1 MRVLH
6 VLHTSVPDTSGYSIR
21 SRYVLHYQQRLG
33 IEPMAVTSAR
43 HPNGGTAEECID
55 GVRYWRTA
63 PARGSLSRSAS
74 RVPFAREAC
83 LMSWLRRRVDDAT
96 RVHGPELIH
105 AHSPVLCGLPGLSV
119 ARRVGLPFVYE
130 VRDLWENAS
139 VDKGK
144 FRPNSARFRVARALE
159 TYLVRRADVVT
170 TICEGLARELVA
182 RGVPPERVVL
192 TPNGVDAERFVPH
205 SPDPAL
211 LERVLGDCGS
221 LHCGLGISDWG
232 LGTGATDRLPAVP
245 SPISLI
251 RNPQSAI
258 RNGVIAY
265 IGSFSHYEGLD
276 CALRALPLIRQSVPG
291 VLLLL
296 VGDGEV
302 RPELERLARELRV
315 DGCVRFTGRLPHETA
330 LACYSLA
337 DLLVYPRVRTATTT
351 LTTPLKPLEAM
362 AMGKAVLASNLPAM
376 REIVRDGENGILF
389 RAGDVK
395 DLAARATRLLENP
408 ALRAALGDLGRR
420 FVLRERDWS
429 RVASTY
435 AALYEELCAVRG
447 ARCAARPAAHRLAGR
462 LASAFVGLRTA
473 HRAPRTGGAQRRP

>member
-21 SRYVLHYQQRLG
+21 SSYVLRYQQCLG

-43 HPNGGTAEECID
+43 HPNGGETSECIE
-55 GVRYWRTA
+55 GVRYWRTY
-63 PARGSLSRSAS
+63 PARGLLFRSVGRA
-74 RVPFAREAC
+74 PFAREAC
-83 LMSWLRRRVDDAT
+83 LMAWLRRRVADAT
-96 RVHGPELIH
+96 RAHAPELIH

-119 ARRVGLPFVYE
+119 ARQMGVPFVYE

-144 FRPNSARFRVARALE
+144 FRPNSARYRVARALE
-159 TYLVRRADVVT
+159 TYLVRRADMVA
-170 TICEGLARELVA
+170 TICEGLARELIA

-192 TPNGVDAERFVPH
+192 TPNGVDAERFVPRP
-205 SPDPAL
+205 PDAAL
-211 LERVLGDCGS
+211 AERVLGAGFSVLCEEDPLS
-221 LHCGLGISDWG
+221 RSTQHTAPS
-232 LGTGATDRLPAVP
+232 TASGA
-245 SPISLI
+245 SI
-251 RNPQSAI
+251 
-258 RNGVIAY
+258 IAY

-276 CALRALPLIRQSVPG
+276 CLLRALPLIRQSVPE
-291 VLLLL
+291 VRLLL
-296 VGDGEV
+296 VGDGEA

-315 DGCVRFTGRLPHETA
+315 EGCVRFTGRLPHDVA

-376 REIVRDGENGILF
+376 REIVRDGETGILF
-389 RAGDVK
+389 RASDVK
-395 DLAARATRLLENP
+395 DLATRATRLLGNP
-408 ALRAALGDLGRR
+408 TLRAALGDLGRR
-420 FVLRERDWS
+420 FVLRERDWH

-435 AALYEELCAVRG
+435 AALYERLAVRASGGFTPGYASG
-447 ARCAARPAAHRLAGR
+447 APSGRVAPEGQWRLAGGNTPGSPEGR
-462 LASAFVGLRTA
+462 PSTPGGPAGA
-473 HRAPRTGGAQRRP
+473 GAQRP